1 MQYILQIK
9 MKSVIV
15 LALIGSAAA
24 FAPSTQGPVS
34 AYKLISSLV
43 EYFVSLHV

>member
-1 MQYILQIK
+1 
-9 MKSVIV
+9 MKSVIA

-34 AYKLISSLV
+34 ALNLMYPHLLNIL
-43 EYFVSLHV
+43 FHLN

>member
-1 MQYILQIK
+1 

-34 AYKLISSLV
+34 AYNFNFSSLV